1 MRRLRVCVVASSRF
15 PIAEPFAGGLEA
27 HTAALVRE
35 LRRRGHDVE
44 LFAAPGSDPA
54 LGVRELPVP
63 AFASSPAA
71 RADIAAPP
79 ERWMQEHHAYLG
91 LMLDLAGQGGR
102 FDLVH
107 NNSLHHLPVAMAPT
121 LAVPVVT
128 TLHTPP
134 VPWLESAFALAG
146 PGGGSGTHVIA
157 VSERTR
163 RQWQHCVDAQVV
175 HNGIDVAR
183 WPAGPGGDRAVWS
196 GRLVPEKAPHHALLA
211 ARRAGVPL
219 DLVGPVGDA
228 TYVETHVR
236 PLLDPPGPDAA
247 YRHLGHLDQAALA
260 RTVGRSSVALVT
272 PAWEEPFGLVAVE
285 ALCSGTPVAAYAR
298 GALPEVLG
306 PETGRLATPDDP
318 DALAEA
324 LLDAI
329 SLDRARVR
337 ERAVA
342 AYGVEA
348 MVDAYERVYDQA
360 VGGLGRV
367 A

>member
-1 MRRLRVCVVASSRF
+1 MRRLRICVVASSRF

-44 LFAAPGSDPA
+44 LFAAPGSDPT
-54 LGVRELPVP
+54 LGARELPV
-63 AFASSPAA
+63 ATFTSSPTA

-91 LMLDLAGQGGR
+91 LMLRLAGEGSR

-107 NNSLHHLPVAMAPT
+107 NNSLHHLPVAMAPS
-121 LAVPVVT
+121 LPVPVVT

-146 PGGGSGTHVIA
+146 DRPGAGVHVIA

-163 RQWQHCVDAQVV
+163 RQWRHCVDADVV
-175 HNGIDVAR
+175 HNGIDTAR
-183 WPAGPGGDRAVWS
+183 WPVGPGGDRAVWS

-219 DLVGPVGDA
+219 DLVGPVGDQA
-228 TYVETHVR
+228 YVDEHVR
-236 PLLDPPGPDAA
+236 PLLDPPGPGAA

-260 RTVGRSSVALVT
+260 RTVGRAAVALVT
-272 PAWEEPFGLVAVE
+272 PAWEEPFGLVAIE

-306 PETGRLATPDDP
+306 PWTGRLATPDDP
-318 DALAEA
+318 DSLAAA
-324 LLDAI
+324 LLEA
-329 SLDRARVR
+329 SRLDRRRVR
-337 ERAVA
+337 EEAVA

-348 MVDAYERVYDQA
+348 MVDAYEHVYDRA